1 MPKVLTAPPGAPHT
15 DFLCGSRGRAYFVKL
30 DKGTPFMFS
39 DQVMW
44 RPLQTQVPLR
54 FEPGGRSFCGVSEG
68 FLGWREEIA
77 AHSCNPGRRHSIG
90 STVQKFG
97 WTEACIVTR
106 FFDAAFCCLRSRG
119 KHGGYSRRSLAEEA
133 VFSRK
138 CRRELPCWQATHLC

>member
-1 MPKVLTAPPGAPHT
+1 
-15 DFLCGSRGRAYFVKL
+15 
-30 DKGTPFMFS
+30 MFS
-39 DQVMW
+39 DLVMW
-44 RPLQTQVPLR
+44 RPLQKRRFLPLR
-54 FEPGGRSFCGVSEG
+54 TWWEENCGVSEG
-68 FLGWREEIA
+68 CLGWREEIA

-138 CRRELPCWQATHLC
+138 CRRKLPCWQAAHLC